1 MMDKIPD
8 RTNVILQLFGGLQT
22 LADLLL
28 IVHHLNRTVNQLG
41 NRIMPYTHRFTANAW
56 RAQCQHTWDRTTSNR
71 SSSTSISAIAATV
84 GAAQMHDRTY
94 KNECAEKVKASQAK
108 LAVDLK

>member
-41 NRIMPYTHRFTANAW
+41 NRIMPYTHRFTANA
-56 RAQCQHTWDRTTSNR
+56 
-71 SSSTSISAIAATV
+71 
-84 GAAQMHDRTY
+84 
-94 KNECAEKVKASQAK
+94 
-108 LAVDLK
+108 